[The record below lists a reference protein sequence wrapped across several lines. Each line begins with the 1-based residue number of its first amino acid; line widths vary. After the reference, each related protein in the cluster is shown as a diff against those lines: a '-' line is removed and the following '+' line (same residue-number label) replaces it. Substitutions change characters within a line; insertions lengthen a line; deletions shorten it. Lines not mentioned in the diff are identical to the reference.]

1 MLPGVAV
8 NVASIPQRSP
18 FRYPGGKTW
27 LVPQVRAWLGR
38 LARRPRPLIEPFAG
52 GGIVG
57 LTAAFD
63 ALADGVVL
71 VEWDE
76 EVAAVWQT
84 ILNGDAQWLAE
95 RIVRF
100 ELTAE
105 SARRELARR
114 RTSTRQRA
122 FRTLLK
128 NRVHHGGIMAR
139 GSRMIRR
146 GEAGKGVASRWYPET
161 LKRRILRIDEIRE
174 KIEFVEAD
182 GMKMIQ
188 QRAGDADCAF
198 FIDPPYTASGK
209 KAGRRLYAHFELDHA
224 RLFEL
229 AAALRGDFLMTY
241 DNSPGVLE
249 LARRHGFD
257 CEPVAMKNA
266 HHAELTEL
274 LIGRNLDWARRA
286 RAQRGQLP
294 PGAALA

>member
-8 NVASIPQRSP
+8 NVASVPQRSP

-27 LVPQVRAWLGR
+27 LVPQVRAWLGS
-38 LARRPRPLIEPFAG
+38 LARRPRRLIEPFAG

-57 LTAAFD
+57 LTAAFE

-71 VEWDE
+71 VELDE
-76 EVAAVWQT
+76 DVAAVWQT

>member
-27 LVPQVRAWLGR
+27 LVPQVRAWLGS
-38 LARRPRPLIEPFAG
+38 LARRPRRLIEPFAG

-57 LTAAFD
+57 LTAAFE
-63 ALADGVVL
+63 ALADSVVL
-71 VEWDE
+71 VELDE
-76 EVAAVWQT
+76 DVAAVWQT

>member
-27 LVPQVRAWLGR
+27 LVPQVRAWLGS
-38 LARRPRPLIEPFAG
+38 LARRPRRLIEPFAG

-57 LTAAFD
+57 LTAAFE

-71 VEWDE
+71 VELDE
-76 EVAAVWQT
+76 DVAAVWQT

>member
-8 NVASIPQRSP
+8 NVASVPQRSP

-27 LVPQVRAWLGR
+27 LVPQVRAWLGS
-38 LARRPRPLIEPFAG
+38 LARRPRRLIEPFAG

-57 LTAAFD
+57 LTAAFE

-71 VEWDE
+71 VALDE
-76 EVAAVWQT
+76 DVAAVWQT

>member
-1 MLPGVAV
+1 
-8 NVASIPQRSP
+8 VASVPQRSP

-27 LVPQVRAWLGR
+27 LVPQVRAWLGS
-38 LARRPRPLIEPFAG
+38 LARRPRRLIEPFAG

-57 LTAAFD
+57 LTAAFE

-71 VEWDE
+71 VELDGD
-76 EVAAVWQT
+76 VAAVWRT
-84 ILNGDAQWLAE
+84 ILKGDAEWLAG

-100 ELTAE
+100 QLTEE
-105 SARRELARR
+105 SARRELSRR
-114 RTSTRQRA
+114 SNSTRQRA

-128 NRVHHGGIMAR
+128 NRVHHSGILAR
-139 GSRMIRR
+139 GSRMVRR
-146 GEAGKGVASRWYPET
+146 GEAGRGVASRWYPET
-161 LKRRILRIDEIRE
+161 LKRRILHIAAIRE

-188 QRAGDADCAF
+188 ERAGEKDSVF

-209 KAGRRLYAHFELDHA
+209 KAGKRLYAHFNLDHA

-241 DNSPGVLE
+241 DNSPGVRE

-257 CEPVAMKNA
+257 CEPIAMKNA
-266 HHAELTEL
+266 HHAKLTEL
-274 LIGRNLDWARRA
+274 LIGRDLDWARRA
-286 RAQRGQLP
+286 PRAQRGQLP
-294 PGAALA
+294 MGAALA

>member
-1 MLPGVAV
+1 MLPGVVV

-27 LVPQVRAWLGR
+27 LVPQVRAWLGS
-38 LARRPRPLIEPFAG
+38 LARRPRRLIEPFAG

-57 LTAAFD
+57 LTAAFE
-63 ALADGVVL
+63 ALADSVVL
-71 VEWDE
+71 VELDE
-76 EVAAVWQT
+76 DVAAVWQT
-84 ILNGDAQWLAE
+84 LLNGDAQWLAE

-161 LKRRILRIDEIRE
+161 LKRRILCIDAIRE

-294 PGAALA
+294 LGAALA

>member
-27 LVPQVRAWLGR
+27 LVPQVRAWLGS
-38 LARRPRPLIEPFAG
+38 LARRPRRLIEPFAG

-57 LTAAFD
+57 LTAAFE
-63 ALADGVVL
+63 ALADSVVL
-71 VEWDE
+71 VELDE
-76 EVAAVWQT
+76 DVAAVWQT

-209 KAGRRLYAHFELDHA
+209 KAGRRLYAHFDLDHA

>member
-8 NVASIPQRSP
+8 NVASVPQRSP

-27 LVPQVRAWLGR
+27 LVPQVRAWLGS
-38 LARRPRPLIEPFAG
+38 LARRPRRLIEPFAG

-57 LTAAFD
+57 LTAAFE
-63 ALADGVVL
+63 ALADSVVL
-71 VEWDE
+71 VELDE
-76 EVAAVWQT
+76 DVAAVWQT

-122 FRTLLK
+122 FRALLK

-209 KAGRRLYAHFELDHA
+209 KAGRRLYAHFDLDHA

>member
-8 NVASIPQRSP
+8 NVASVPQRSP

-27 LVPQVRAWLGR
+27 LVPQVRAWLGS
-38 LARRPRPLIEPFAG
+38 LARRPRRLIEPFAG

-57 LTAAFD
+57 LTAAFE
-63 ALADGVVL
+63 ALADSVVL
-71 VEWDE
+71 VELDE
-76 EVAAVWQT
+76 DVAAVWQT
-84 ILNGDAQWLAE
+84 ILNGDAKWLAE

-161 LKRRILRIDEIRE
+161 LKRRILCIDAIRE

-188 QRAGDADCAF
+188 QRAGDVDCAF

-209 KAGRRLYAHFELDHA
+209 KAGRRLYAH
-224 RLFEL
+224 FEL

-294 PGAALA
+294 LGAALA